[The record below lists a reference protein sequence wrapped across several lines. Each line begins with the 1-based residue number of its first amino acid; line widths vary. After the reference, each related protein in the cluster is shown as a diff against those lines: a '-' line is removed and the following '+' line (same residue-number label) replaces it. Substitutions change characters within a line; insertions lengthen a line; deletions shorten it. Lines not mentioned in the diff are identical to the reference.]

1 MGSRARNTVEK
12 PKEQEQGVGSPPQE
26 QVPAVVTS
34 QTALSTLND
43 YGDDTGA
50 GFESNDTRDKM
61 IPFLTIIQDLSPQVK
76 GETKIEG
83 AQIGMIFN
91 TVTQELWKGDVGLV
105 IQPVMKH
112 RLWVPWIPRA
122 KGGGMPEDHA
132 PMESDNPVVLKLL
145 EAVGGRPKGPMPLV
159 KNAKGEVEV
168 EVVETVYLYAFIL
181 SDDGLEIQGPAMI
194 AFKSTGI
201 GPWRQWNTS
210 MELLK
215 GRPPIFANR
224 ARMKTTDHKNKV
236 GQISKNWAI
245 TPFKENWAASLISP
259 ATEKGLLEQ
268 AKAFITQIKSGMV
281 KVDLSG
287 AGQGDGGSG
296 GGGDGAGLP
305 DEEAPF

>member
-1 MGSRARNTVEK
+1 MASKARSTMEPEVAA
-12 PKEQEQGVGSPPQE
+12 PSQEL
-26 QVPAVVTS
+26 VPAAT
-34 QTALSTLND
+34 TALAPVND
-43 YGDDTGA
+43 YGADAGA

-61 IPFLTIIQDLSPQVK
+61 IPFLTILQDLSPQVK
-76 GETKIEG
+76 GETKVPG
-83 AQIGMIFN
+83 AEIGMIFN
-91 TVTQELWKGDVGLV
+91 TVTQEMWAADKGVV

-122 KGGGMPEDHA
+122 KGGGFPEDHA
-132 PMESDNPVVLKLL
+132 PMESDNPIVLKLL
-145 EAVGGRPKGPMPLV
+145 EACGGRPKGALPLV

-181 SDDGLEIQGPAMI
+181 SDDGAEVQGPAMI

-224 ARMKTTDHKNKV
+224 ARIKTTDHKNKV
-236 GQISKNWAI
+236 GQISKNWLI
-245 TPFKENWAASLISP
+245 QPFRENWAASLISP
-259 ATEKGLLEQ
+259 STEAGLLAQ
-268 AKAFITQIKSGMV
+268 AKEFISQIKGGLV
-281 KVDLSG
+281 KVDLSE
-287 AGQGDGGSG
+287 AGQSDSGVG
-296 GGGDGAGLP
+296 GGADLP

>member
-1 MGSRARNTVEK
+1 MASRARVAPGAK
-12 PKEQEQGVGSPPQE
+12 PVTEEVAQEQL
-26 QVPAVVTS
+26 PATTNT
-34 QTALSTLND
+34 TALAAVND
-43 YGDDTGA
+43 YGEDSGA

-61 IPFLTIIQDLSPQVK
+61 IPFLTILQDLSPQVK
-76 GETKIEG
+76 GETKVPG
-83 AQIGMIFN
+83 AEIGMLYN
-91 TVTQELWKGDVGLV
+91 TVTGELWPADKGVV

-122 KGGGMPEDHA
+122 KGGGFPEDHP
-132 PMESDNPVVLKLL
+132 PMESDNPVVLRLL
-145 EAVGGRPKGPMPLV
+145 EAVGGRPKGALPLV

-181 SDDGLEIQGPAMI
+181 NDEGNEIAGPAMI

-224 ARMKTTDHKNKV
+224 ARLKTTDHKNKV
-236 GQISKNWAI
+236 GQISKNWLI
-245 TPFKENWAASLISP
+245 QPFKENWAASLISP
-259 ATEKGLLEQ
+259 ATEAGLLAQ
-268 AKAFITQIKSGMV
+268 AKDFIAQIKGGLV

-287 AGQGDGGSG
+287 AGQGDSG
-296 GGGDGAGLP
+296 GAGGASGDLP
-305 DEEAPF
+305 EEEAPF